1 MEQFERSDSLELN
14 AMSERLRSLAQK
26 YKGDPMKLLGIL
38 RNLEQLHNEICENL
52 FQPALPDTRH
62 GLFDLLQDIE
72 ANGGWPYIYRIG
84 LGDLCKNLILS
95 EEKQAAVTSEQGE
108 ESY

>member
-1 MEQFERSDSLELN
+1 LEQFELSDSLELT

-26 YKGDPMKLLGIL
+26 YEGDPMQLLGIL
-38 RNLEQLHNEICENL
+38 RTLEQLHSEICENL
-52 FQPALPDTRH
+52 FQPALPNTRH

-84 LGDLCKNLILS
+84 LGDLCRNLIIVGDRR
-95 EEKQAAVTSEQGE
+95 EATSPESGE
-108 ESY
+108 ESL